1 MQEIIVK
8 DGDYDIASQVT
19 KKEWVEL
26 LSDDSFM
33 SNSYKYALTIFFL
46 EPGYK
51 ATCKYLANK
60 YNTTPTSISGL
71 ITQFSSKVQQ
81 HLNRFE
87 FVDEHGNS
95 KYWPVTMVGKQIAG
109 GLFEWT
115 LRNEL
120 VEAMQE
126 LDFVESSELNIPS
139 LQILVNYINNDL
151 SDFTKRFAQE
161 RKRLARL
168 GRSPTKNILFK
179 YDETD
184 RAWAINEGGGTEIQY
199 HIFYD
204 NNKLYYGLGF
214 NTQYVPFKNEKS
226 PIDYIKPFIKA
237 YVALQDSEYIN
248 FLKNRGFELDVELND
263 LKEMGDDEY
272 HLFSKELL
280 IKSEK
285 IPLIDYYS
293 IINDL
298 KGDLFEAYKKI
309 FTLANEITMQT
320 KVDNNE
326 PTQPIINPLLK
337 DIIELLESN
346 KNLVLTGA
354 PGTGKT
360 YLAKKLAEA
369 WNAECELIQFHPSY
383 DYTDFVEGLRPIQNE
398 EGNVGFELRDGSFK
412 RFCKKALKYQKNQQ
426 LDNFEEVYKKF
437 IDDISEDGL
446 ELKTRVQNKPF
457 KISVSANGNIIAKPS
472 TDIQTPMTLSKY
484 KIQTYFETGKA
495 LDWKPYLIPVCEYIR
510 QEYNLKMAN
519 PSYETKKFV
528 IILDEINR
536 AEISKVFG
544 ELFFSIDPGYRGKVG
559 KVTTQYANL
568 QAEEDVF
575 KDGFFI
581 PDNIYI
587 IGTMNDI
594 DRSVESFDF
603 AMRRRFA
610 WKEIKATDTLS
621 MWEGHIDTWKD
632 EAKQRLISL
641 NTAIESVQGLS
652 SAYHVGPAYFL
663 KLANYSGDF
672 DKLWSYHLQSLLF
685 EYLRGYPD
693 AEEQL
698 LNLKDAYNLQVRR
711 DDARSDG

>member
-1 MQEIIVK
+1 
-8 DGDYDIASQVT
+8 
-19 KKEWVEL
+19 
-26 LSDDSFM
+26 
-33 SNSYKYALTIFFL
+33 
-46 EPGYK
+46 
-51 ATCKYLANK
+51 
-60 YNTTPTSISGL
+60 
-71 ITQFSSKVQQ
+71 
-81 HLNRFE
+81 
-87 FVDEHGNS
+87 
-95 KYWPVTMVGKQIAG
+95 
-109 GLFEWT
+109 
-115 LRNEL
+115 
-120 VEAMQE
+120 
-126 LDFVESSELNIPS
+126 
-139 LQILVNYINNDL
+139 
-151 SDFTKRFAQE
+151 
-161 RKRLARL
+161 
-168 GRSPTKNILFK
+168 
-179 YDETD
+179 
-184 RAWAINEGGGTEIQY
+184 
-199 HIFYD
+199 
-204 NNKLYYGLGF
+204 
-214 NTQYVPFKNEKS
+214 
-226 PIDYIKPFIKA
+226 
-237 YVALQDSEYIN
+237 
-248 FLKNRGFELDVELND
+248 
-263 LKEMGDDEY
+263 MGDDEY